1 MLQLRHPASRV
12 AFIVVAVLL
21 GLFVFFP
28 IAWMV
33 LTAFK
38 PQPELFQ
45 RIPTI
50 LPESPTL
57 QNFARALTRG
67 GIPRYVLNSLVTA
80 GGSALFT
87 TVIATYA
94 AYSFAKYR
102 YWGRRPI
109 MYVLISARMFPLALI
124 LIALYPIFSRLGL
137 LNTHVALILAYVVF
151 ALPAA
156 SYILY
161 SYFAQLPNEIIEA
174 ARVDG
179 AGDLRILHGII
190 VPLALPALITVA
202 LYGFIWGWN
211 DLLFSLT
218 LVTSD
223 SMRTIGPGLLFPYL
237 GEFQN
242 DWGGAMAASIVTS
255 VPIILALTLLQRFFV
270 QGLTA
275 GAVKS

>member
-1 MLQLRHPASRV
+1 MLQLRHPASRAV
-12 AFIVVAVLL
+12 FVVLAVLL
-21 GLFVFFP
+21 GVFVFFP
-28 IAWMV
+28 IVWML
-33 LTAFK
+33 LTSFK
-38 PQPELFQ
+38 PQSELFQ

-50 LPESPTL
+50 LPETPTL

-67 GIPRYVLNSLVTA
+67 GIPRYVLNSLITA

-102 YWGRRPI
+102 YWGRQPI

-124 LIALYPIFSRLGL
+124 LISLYPIFSRLGL

-161 SYFAQLPNEIIEA
+161 SYFAQLPSEIIEA

-179 AGDLRILHGII
+179 AGDLRILHTII

-223 SMRTIGPGLLFPYL
+223 AMRTIGPGLLFTYL

-255 VPIILALTLLQRFFV
+255 VPIILAFTLLQRFFV

>member
-1 MLQLRHPASRV
+1 MLQLRHPASRLV
-12 AFIVVAVLL
+12 FVVVGVLL
-21 GLFVFFP
+21 GTFVLFP
-28 IAWMV
+28 IAWML

-50 LPESPTL
+50 WPESPTL
-57 QNFARALTRG
+57 ENFSRAITRG
-67 GIPRYVLNSLVTA
+67 GIPRYVLNSLITA

-87 TVIATYA
+87 TIISTYA

-102 YWGRRPI
+102 YWGRQPI

-124 LIALYPIFSRLGL
+124 LISLYPIFSRLGL
-137 LNTHVALILAYVVF
+137 LNTHLALVLAYVVF

-161 SYFAQLPNEIIEA
+161 SYFAQLPSEIVEA

-179 AGDLRILHGII
+179 AGDLRILHVII

-223 SMRTIGPGLLFPYL
+223 SMRTIGPGLLFTYL
-237 GEFQN
+237 GEFAH

-255 VPIILALTLLQRFFV
+255 VPIILAFTLLQRFFV